1 MGNEK
6 ILDTQNFILRILWM
20 KAFIQ
25 RILIINFFV
34 SKIFYLKKKYFEKC
48 INVWTHTSF
57 NESLKIKLRCIIMC
71 TWALS

>member
-34 SKIFYLKKKYFEKC
+34 SKIFYLKKNTLKSVSMCGHTHPSMK
-48 INVWTHTSF
+48 VW
-57 NESLKIKLRCIIMC
+57 K
-71 TWALS
+71 